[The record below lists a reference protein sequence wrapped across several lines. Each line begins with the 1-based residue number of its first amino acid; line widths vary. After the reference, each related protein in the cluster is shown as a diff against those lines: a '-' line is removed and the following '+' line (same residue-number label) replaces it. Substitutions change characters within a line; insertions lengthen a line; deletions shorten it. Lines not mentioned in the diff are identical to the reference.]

1 MRYLIDDI
9 NVNTENNLLAQFWP
23 DGEYENHHYEYVCK
37 ECGAEIY
44 SKISYAYCDPSL
56 SDRMRYIRYRKEY
69 QAEYERL
76 CSIREALEECPS
88 KAEAAYVKSINRL
101 TVCPLCGAELK
112 REKGYFM
119 CDFDMY
125 RKNDSLS
132 FWDRKSEMES
142 EYGFYEPSAS
152 STEAIFEEL
161 KYIREKAEK
170 GEAQTALNS
179 RVQSYN
185 LPAVG
190 NAAKAAE
197 IKGNTEY
204 LKDYILHLIHLENN
218 IYSLKE
224 QLFNLYLRRPENARN
239 VVFEKH
245 YPVREIKTE
254 VDELRASYQAALNE
268 FSAMKISEP
277 SVPVDFPVEPREPVL
292 SRPGLFNKKK
302 VLEANELLMKN
313 YQADMET
320 YQANVRRCEK
330 EKARLIAQ
338 KLAAA
343 EQAANQAKNALE
355 HAEHSM
361 AEKLQQLEKSTVPS
375 ETIKNILND
384 EITKSEELLKET
396 FKARNEL
403 YAYDVIFG
411 KYRDVVAL
419 SSFYEYL
426 MSGRCTSLE
435 GADGAYNIFE
445 SEIRA
450 NRVIAQLDTV
460 ISSLDDIKQNQ
471 YMMYQELRKINTSL
485 QQLNSTMDAAV
496 GSLRNIETSA
506 KHISENSDLIAHNT
520 AVTAYYSKVNAEL
533 TNALGYMAAF
543 K

>member
-1 MRYLIDDI
+1 MRFLIDDI

-23 DGEYENHHYEYVCK
+23 GGEYENHHYEYVCK
-37 ECGAEIY
+37 ECGAELY

-56 SDRMRYIRYRKEY
+56 SDYMRYIRYRKEY
-69 QAEYERL
+69 KAEYERL
-76 CSIREALEECPS
+76 CSVREALNECPS
-88 KAEAAYVKSINRL
+88 KAEAAFVKSINHL

-112 REKGYFM
+112 QEKGYFM
-119 CDFDMY
+119 CDYRMY
-125 RKNDSLS
+125 KPDAES
-132 FWDRKSEMES
+132 FYDKRSEMES
-142 EYGFYEPSAS
+142 KFGFIVT
-152 STEAIFEEL
+152 STYSPEEVFPKL
-161 KYIREKAEK
+161 KYFREIAEK
-170 GEAQTALNS
+170 DEAQTALNS
-179 RVQSYN
+179 RVQSYD

-190 NAAKAAE
+190 NVAKAAK

-224 QLFNLYLRRPENARN
+224 QLFDLYLRRPENARN

-245 YPVREIKTE
+245 YSVRKIKTE
-254 VDELRASYQAALNE
+254 VDELRASYQAASDK
-268 FSAMKISEP
+268 FSAMKKSEP
-277 SVPVDFPVEPREPVL
+277 YVPLDFPVEPREPVL
-292 SRPGLFNKKK
+292 GRPGLFNKKK
-302 VLEANELLMKN
+302 VLEANELLMKK

-320 YQANVRRCEK
+320 YQANFRRYEE

-343 EQAANQAKNALE
+343 EQAANQAKTALQ
-355 HAEHSM
+355 HAERSM
-361 AEKLQQLEKSTVPS
+361 AEKLQELEKSTVPS
-375 ETIKNILND
+375 EVIKNILND

-403 YAYDVIFG
+403 YAYDIIFE

-435 GADGAYNIFE
+435 GADGAYNIYE
-445 SEIRA
+445 NEIRA
-450 NRVIAQLDTV
+450 NRVIAQLDAV

-496 GSLRNIETSA
+496 GSLRNIETNT

-533 TNALGYMAAF
+533 TNALGYMVAF

>member
-9 NVNTENNLLAQFWP
+9 NVNTENSLLAQFWP
-23 DGEYENHHYEYVCK
+23 GGEYENHHYEYVCK

-44 SKISYAYCDPSL
+44 SKISYAYRDPSL

-69 QAEYERL
+69 KAEYERL
-76 CSIREALEECPS
+76 CSIREALVECSS
-88 KAEAAYVKSINRL
+88 KAEAAYVKSINHL

-112 REKGYFM
+112 QEKGYFM
-119 CDFDMY
+119 CDLTMY
-125 RKNDSLS
+125 KPDNIY
-132 FWDRKSEMES
+132 DRLSEMKS
-142 EYGFYEPSAS
+142 KYGFCVT
-152 STEAIFEEL
+152 STDSPESVFPGL
-161 KYIREKAEK
+161 KYIREIAEK
-170 GEAQTALNS
+170 DEARTALNS
-179 RVQSYN
+179 RVQSYD

-190 NAAKAAE
+190 NVAKAAE

-245 YPVREIKTE
+245 YSVREIKTE
-254 VDELRASYQAALNE
+254 VDELRASYQAASDK

-292 SRPGLFNKKK
+292 GRPGLFNKKK
-302 VLEANELLMKN
+302 VLEANELLMKK

-320 YQANVRRCEK
+320 YQANVRRCEE

-343 EQAANQAKNALE
+343 EQAANQAKTALE
-355 HAEHSM
+355 HAECSM
-361 AEKLQQLEKSTVPS
+361 AERLQELEKSTVPS
-375 ETIKNILND
+375 EVIKNILND

-403 YAYDVIFG
+403 YAYDIIFE

-435 GADGAYNIFE
+435 GADGAYNIYE
-445 SEIRA
+445 NEIRA

-471 YMMYQELRKINTSL
+471 YMMYQELRKINISL

-496 GSLRNIETSA
+496 GSLRNIETNT
-506 KHISENSDLIAHNT
+506 KHISENSDLITHNT

-533 TNALGYMAAF
+533 TNALGYMVAF

>member
-9 NVNTENNLLAQFWP
+9 NVNTENSLLAQFWP

-37 ECGAEIY
+37 ECGAELY

-56 SDRMRYIRYRKEY
+56 SDRMRYIRDRKEY
-69 QAEYERL
+69 KAEYERL
-76 CSIREALEECPS
+76 CSIREALKECSP
-88 KAEAAYVKSINRL
+88 KAEAAYVKSINHL

-112 REKGYFM
+112 QEKGYFM
-119 CDFDMY
+119 CDYHMY
-125 RKNDSLS
+125 KPDNIYDTLAEM
-132 FWDRKSEMES
+132 KSK
-142 EYGFYEPSAS
+142 YGFWAS
-152 STEAIFEEL
+152 STDSPESVFPKL
-161 KYIREKAEK
+161 KYIREIAEK
-170 GEAQTALNS
+170 DEARTALNS
-179 RVQSYN
+179 RVQSYD

-190 NAAKAAE
+190 NVAKAAE

-245 YPVREIKTE
+245 YSVREIKTE
-254 VDELRASYQAALNE
+254 VDGLRASYQAASDK
-268 FSAMKISEP
+268 FSAMKKTEP

-292 SRPGLFNKKK
+292 GRPGLFNKKK
-302 VLEANELLMKN
+302 VLEANELLMKK

-320 YQANVRRCEK
+320 YQANVRRYEE

-343 EQAANQAKNALE
+343 EQAANQAKTALE

-361 AEKLQQLEKSTVPS
+361 AKKLQELEKSTVPS
-375 ETIKNILND
+375 EVIKNILND

-403 YAYDVIFG
+403 YAYDIIFE

-435 GADGAYNIFE
+435 GADGAYNIYE
-445 SEIRA
+445 NEIRA

-496 GSLRNIETSA
+496 GSLRNIETNT

-533 TNALGYMAAF
+533 TNALGYMVAF

>member
-9 NVNTENNLLAQFWP
+9 NVNTENSLLAQFWP

-69 QAEYERL
+69 KAEYERL
-76 CSIREALEECPS
+76 CSIREALKECSS
-88 KAEAAYVKSINRL
+88 KAEAAYVKSINHL

-112 REKGYFM
+112 QEKGYFM
-119 CDFDMY
+119 CDLSMY
-125 RKNDSLS
+125 KPDNIYDSLS
-132 FWDRKSEMES
+132 EMKSK
-142 EYGFYEPSAS
+142 YGFYVT
-152 STEAIFEEL
+152 STDSPESVFPRL
-161 KYIREKAEK
+161 KYIREIAEK
-170 GEAQTALNS
+170 DEARTALNS
-179 RVQSYN
+179 HVQSYD

-190 NAAKAAE
+190 NVAKAAE

-204 LKDYILHLIHLENN
+204 LKEYILHLIHLENN

-245 YPVREIKTE
+245 YSVHEIKTE
-254 VDELRASYQAALNE
+254 VDELRTSYQAASDK
-268 FSAMKISEP
+268 FSAMKKSEP

-292 SRPGLFNKKK
+292 GRPGLFNKKK
-302 VLEANELLMKN
+302 VLEANELLMKK

-320 YQANVRRCEK
+320 YQANVRRYEE

-343 EQAANQAKNALE
+343 EQAANQAKTALE
-355 HAEHSM
+355 HAECSM
-361 AEKLQQLEKSTVPS
+361 AEKLQELEKSPVPS
-375 ETIKNILND
+375 EVIKNILND

-403 YAYDVIFG
+403 YAYDIIFG

-435 GADGAYNIFE
+435 GADGAYNIYE
-445 SEIRA
+445 NEIRA

-471 YMMYQELRKINTSL
+471 YMMYQELWKINTSL

-496 GSLRNIETSA
+496 GSLRNIETNT

-533 TNALGYMAAF
+533 TNALGYMVAF